1 MFGLDSRI
9 QLNSINQY
17 KQYFKTTPVK
27 IIFKISNAAQWK
39 TMLYIVVHP
48 LGKCGPTC
56 RPMEE
61 IIFHR
66 LDSISINDVG
76 FGTAGIKFIILM
88 TVK

>member
-1 MFGLDSRI
+1 
-9 QLNSINQY
+9 
-17 KQYFKTTPVK
+17 
-27 IIFKISNAAQWK
+27 
-39 TMLYIVVHP
+39 MLYIVVHP

-76 FGTAGIKFIILM
+76 FGTGIKFVILM